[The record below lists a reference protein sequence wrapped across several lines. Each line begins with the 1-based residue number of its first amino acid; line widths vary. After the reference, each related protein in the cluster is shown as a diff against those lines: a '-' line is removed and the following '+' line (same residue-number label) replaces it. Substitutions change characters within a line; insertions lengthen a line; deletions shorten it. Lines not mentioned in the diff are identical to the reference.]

1 MSSIER
7 AIAIAAT
14 AHAGQ
19 KDKAGLPYVFHPLRV
34 MLAGATEDEW
44 IAGVLHDLLEDT
56 PWTADDLRREDFR
69 EEIVEAVVALSRQ
82 PEESYED
89 FIVRAGRN
97 AIARQVKLKDLADN
111 MDLSRIPNPS
121 PKDHARLLK
130 YQRALAALLQGGRE

>member
-1 MSSIER
+1 MSSIEK
-7 AIAIAAT
+7 AITIAAT

-34 MLAGATEDEW
+34 MLAGATEEEW

-56 PWTADDLRREDFR
+56 PWTADDLRREGFR

-82 PEESYED
+82 PEESYEA
-89 FIVRAGRN
+89 FITRAGRN
-97 AIARQVKLKDLADN
+97 PIARKVKLKDLADN

-121 PKDHARLLK
+121 PKDHARLEK
-130 YQRALAALLQGGRE
+130 YQRACAELQQGGEE